1 MNKAQLRKMV
11 GKEVYNRLKPED
23 IEFMLN
29 TAGVVDFGIKNEEDI
44 RDVKAS
50 VADVTIWLFA
60 EYNPVVYKNVI
71 PYHEAEF
78 YCMEFPANGTVLKLA
93 NHLIHQIKEDW
104 HE

>member
-1 MNKAQLRKMV
+1 MNKQQLRKMV
-11 GKEVYNRLKPED
+11 GKEVYSKLSPDD
-23 IEFMLN
+23 INLITG
-29 TAGVVDFGIKNEEDI
+29 TAGAIDFGIKNEEDI
-44 RDVKAS
+44 RDIKAS

-71 PYHEAEF
+71 PYQEAEF
-78 YCMEFPANGTVLKLA
+78 YCMEFPANGSVLKLA